1 MIDPAEIDLPQVKAE
16 MAAMFAEYER
26 ALVANDVAVLT
37 ELFRRDPRTLRYG
50 AAENLYGWEA
60 IMAFR
65 SARVVA
71 GLDRRLVNTIITTYG
86 YDLAVANT
94 EFHRSTGVVGRQSQT
109 WVRFA
114 EGFRIVAAHVSLLA
128 QNAATRP

>member
-1 MIDPAEIDLPQVKAE
+1 MIDPAEIDLPEVKAE
-16 MAAMFAEYER
+16 MEAMFAEYER
-26 ALVANDVAVLT
+26 ALMANDVAVLT
-37 ELFRRDPRTLRYG
+37 ELFRRDSRTLRFG
-50 AAENLYGWEA
+50 AGENLYGWEA

-86 YDLAVANT
+86 HDFAVANT

-109 WVRFA
+109 WVRFT

-128 QNAATRP
+128 QNAAPRP

>member
-1 MIDPAEIDLPQVKAE
+1 MIDQAEIDLPEVKAE
-16 MAAMFAEYER
+16 MEAMFAEYER
-26 ALVANDVAVLT
+26 ALMANDVDVLT
-37 ELFRRDPRTLRYG
+37 KLFRRDSRTLRFG
-50 AAENLYGWEA
+50 AGENLYGWEA

-86 YDLAVANT
+86 RDFAVANT

-128 QNAATRP
+128 QNAAPRP

>member
-1 MIDPAEIDLPQVKAE
+1 MIDPAEIDLPEVKAE
-16 MAAMFAEYER
+16 MKAMFAEYER
-26 ALVANDVAVLT
+26 ALMANDVAVLT
-37 ELFRRDPRTLRYG
+37 KLFRRDSRTLRFG
-50 AAENLYGWEA
+50 AGENLYGWEA

-86 YDLAVANT
+86 QDFAVANT

-128 QNAATRP
+128 QNAAPRP

>member
-1 MIDPAEIDLPQVKAE
+1 MIDPAEIDLPEVKAE
-16 MAAMFAEYER
+16 MEAMFAEYER
-26 ALVANDVAVLT
+26 ALMANDVDVLT
-37 ELFRRDPRTLRYG
+37 KLFRRDSRTLRFG
-50 AAENLYGWEA
+50 AGENLYGWEA

-86 YDLAVANT
+86 HDFAVANT

-114 EGFRIVAAHVSLLA
+114 QGFRIVAAHVSLLA
-128 QNAATRP
+128 QNAAPRP

>member
-1 MIDPAEIDLPQVKAE
+1 MIDPGEIDLPQVKAE
-16 MAAMFAEYER
+16 MEAMFAEYER
-26 ALVANDVAVLT
+26 ALMANDVAVLT
-37 ELFRRDPRTLRYG
+37 KLFRRDPRTLRYG
-50 AAENLYGWEA
+50 AGENLYGWEA

-86 YDLAVANT
+86 HDFAVANT

-128 QNAATRP
+128 QNAAPRP

>member
-1 MIDPAEIDLPQVKAE
+1 MIDLGEIDLPEVKAE
-16 MAAMFAEYER
+16 MEALFAEYER
-26 ALVANDVAVLT
+26 ALMANDVDVLT
-37 ELFRRDPRTLRYG
+37 KLFRRDSRTLRYG

-86 YDLAVANT
+86 QDFAVANT

-128 QNAATRP
+128 QNAAPRP